1 MDKLR
6 KILTSGGAVVLPTE
20 TVYGLF
26 AQALNEEAVNSVY
39 QLKQRPRDK
48 AMNLNVSNLNDI
60 IFFSQNTP
68 FFLEKLYNRF
78 MPGPLT
84 IILKAND
91 NVPFWVNS
99 GLDTV
104 GFRVPN
110 HVKTLQLISETGP
123 LIGPSANISGN
134 ESGKKFSDIQAQ
146 FSVDLPGIED
156 DQALTGIDST
166 ILDLSGQKARILPVE
181 NQDQQDEEQQHTVLF
196 QKADGVNATRSGCFD
211 CGADGGLGHVCLLD
225 GWGELLGWIAG
236 GGDRSTTARN
246 ASRAREMRR
255 VMSGRVMSPMR
266 DVAVLAWSLHRAP

>member
-1 MDKLR
+1 MDKLQT
-6 KILTSGGAVVLPTE
+6 ILENGGAVILPTE

-26 AQALNEEAVNSVY
+26 AQALNEDAVNRVY

-60 IFFSQNTP
+60 YFFSQNTP

-84 IILKAND
+84 IILNAND

-104 GFRVPN
+104 GFRLPN
-110 HVKTLQLISETGP
+110 HEQTLRLISETGP

-166 ILDLSGQKARILPVE
+166 ILDLSGQKARILR
-181 NQDQQDEEQQHTVLF
+181 QGAISREEI
-196 QKADGVNATRSGCFD
+196 QKAIPEIEFEV
-211 CGADGGLGHVCLLD
+211 
-225 GWGELLGWIAG
+225 
-236 GGDRSTTARN
+236 
-246 ASRAREMRR
+246 
-255 VMSGRVMSPMR
+255 
-266 DVAVLAWSLHRAP
+266 VL

>member
-1 MDKLR
+1 MTMDKLR
-6 KILTSGGAVVLPTE
+6 TILENGGAVVLPTE

-26 AQALNEEAVNSVY
+26 AQALNEDAVNRVY

-60 IFFSQNTP
+60 YFFSQNTP

-104 GFRVPN
+104 GFRLPN
-110 HVKTLQLISETGP
+110 HEQTLRLISEAGP

-134 ESGKKFSDIQAQ
+134 ESSKKFSDIQAQ

-166 ILDLSGQKARILPVE
+166 ILDLSGQKARILR
-181 NQDQQDEEQQHTVLF
+181 QGAISREEI
-196 QKADGVNATRSGCFD
+196 QKAIPEIEFEV
-211 CGADGGLGHVCLLD
+211 
-225 GWGELLGWIAG
+225 
-236 GGDRSTTARN
+236 
-246 ASRAREMRR
+246 
-255 VMSGRVMSPMR
+255 
-266 DVAVLAWSLHRAP
+266 VL

>member
-1 MDKLR
+1 MTMDKLR
-6 KILTSGGAVVLPTE
+6 TILENGGAVILPTE

-26 AQALNEEAVNSVY
+26 AQALNEDAVNCVY

-60 IFFSQNTP
+60 YFFSQNTP

-84 IILKAND
+84 IILKANEK
-91 NVPFWVNS
+91 VPFWVNS

-104 GFRVPN
+104 GFRLPN
-110 HVKTLQLISETGP
+110 HEQTLRLISETGP

-166 ILDLSGQKARILPVE
+166 ILDLSGQKARILR
-181 NQDQQDEEQQHTVLF
+181 QGAISREEI
-196 QKADGVNATRSGCFD
+196 QKAIPEIEFEV
-211 CGADGGLGHVCLLD
+211 
-225 GWGELLGWIAG
+225 
-236 GGDRSTTARN
+236 
-246 ASRAREMRR
+246 
-255 VMSGRVMSPMR
+255 
-266 DVAVLAWSLHRAP
+266 VL

>member
-6 KILTSGGAVVLPTE
+6 KILENGEAVVLPTE

-26 AQALNEEAVNSVY
+26 AQALNEEAVNRVY

-60 IFFSQNTP
+60 YFFSQNTP

-104 GFRVPN
+104 GFRLPN
-110 HVKTLQLISETGP
+110 HEQTLRLISETGP
-123 LIGPSANISGN
+123 LIGPSANISGQ

-166 ILDLSGQKARILPVE
+166 ILDLSGQKARILR
-181 NQDQQDEEQQHTVLF
+181 QGAISREEI
-196 QKADGVNATRSGCFD
+196 QKAIPEIEFEV
-211 CGADGGLGHVCLLD
+211 
-225 GWGELLGWIAG
+225 
-236 GGDRSTTARN
+236 
-246 ASRAREMRR
+246 
-255 VMSGRVMSPMR
+255 
-266 DVAVLAWSLHRAP
+266 VL

>member
-26 AQALNEEAVNSVY
+26 AQALNEVAVNNVY

-60 IFFSQNTP
+60 IFFSQNRP

-166 ILDLSGQKARILPVE
+166 ILDLSGQKARILRQGAISRE
-181 NQDQQDEEQQHTVLF
+181 LI
-196 QKADGVNATRSGCFD
+196 QKEIPEIEFED
-211 CGADGGLGHVCLLD
+211 
-225 GWGELLGWIAG
+225 
-236 GGDRSTTARN
+236 
-246 ASRAREMRR
+246 
-255 VMSGRVMSPMR
+255 
-266 DVAVLAWSLHRAP
+266 

>member
-1 MDKLR
+1 MTMDKLR
-6 KILTSGGAVVLPTE
+6 TILENGGAVILPTE

-26 AQALNEEAVNSVY
+26 AQALNEDAVNRVY

-60 IFFSQNTP
+60 YFFSQNPP

-104 GFRVPN
+104 GFRLPN
-110 HVKTLQLISETGP
+110 HEQTLRLISETGP

-166 ILDLSGQKARILPVE
+166 ILDLSGQKARILR
-181 NQDQQDEEQQHTVLF
+181 QGAISREEI
-196 QKADGVNATRSGCFD
+196 QKAIPEIEFEV
-211 CGADGGLGHVCLLD
+211 
-225 GWGELLGWIAG
+225 
-236 GGDRSTTARN
+236 
-246 ASRAREMRR
+246 
-255 VMSGRVMSPMR
+255 
-266 DVAVLAWSLHRAP
+266 VL

>member
-6 KILTSGGAVVLPTE
+6 TILENGGAVILPTE

-26 AQALNEEAVNSVY
+26 AQALNEDAVNRVY

-60 IFFSQNTP
+60 YFFSQNTP

-84 IILKAND
+84 IILKANE

-104 GFRVPN
+104 GFRLPN
-110 HVKTLQLISETGP
+110 HEQTLRLISETGP

-134 ESGKKFSDIQAQ
+134 ESGKKFSDIQEQ

-166 ILDLSGQKARILPVE
+166 ILDLSGQKARILR
-181 NQDQQDEEQQHTVLF
+181 QGAISREEI
-196 QKADGVNATRSGCFD
+196 QKAIPEIEFEV
-211 CGADGGLGHVCLLD
+211 
-225 GWGELLGWIAG
+225 
-236 GGDRSTTARN
+236 
-246 ASRAREMRR
+246 
-255 VMSGRVMSPMR
+255 
-266 DVAVLAWSLHRAP
+266 VL

>member
-26 AQALNEEAVNSVY
+26 AQALNEEAVNGVY

-60 IFFSQNTP
+60 NFFSQNTP

-166 ILDLSGQKARILPVE
+166 ILDLSGQKARILRQGAISRE
-181 NQDQQDEEQQHTVLF
+181 LI
-196 QKADGVNATRSGCFD
+196 QKEIPEI
-211 CGADGGLGHVCLLD
+211 
-225 GWGELLGWIAG
+225 ELE
-236 GGDRSTTARN
+236 D
-246 ASRAREMRR
+246 
-255 VMSGRVMSPMR
+255 
-266 DVAVLAWSLHRAP
+266 

>member
-1 MDKLR
+1 MTMDKLR
-6 KILTSGGAVVLPTE
+6 TILENGGAVILPTE

-26 AQALNEEAVNSVY
+26 AQALNEDAVNRVY

-60 IFFSQNTP
+60 YFFSQNTP

-104 GFRVPN
+104 GFRLPK
-110 HVKTLQLISETGP
+110 HEQTLRLIAETGP
-123 LIGPSANISGN
+123 LIGPSANVSGQ

-166 ILDLSGQKARILPVE
+166 ILDLSGQKARILR
-181 NQDQQDEEQQHTVLF
+181 QGAISREEI
-196 QKADGVNATRSGCFD
+196 QKAIPEIEFEV
-211 CGADGGLGHVCLLD
+211 
-225 GWGELLGWIAG
+225 
-236 GGDRSTTARN
+236 
-246 ASRAREMRR
+246 
-255 VMSGRVMSPMR
+255 
-266 DVAVLAWSLHRAP
+266 VL

>member
-6 KILTSGGAVVLPTE
+6 TILENGGAVILPTE

-26 AQALNEEAVNSVY
+26 AQALNEDAVNRVY

-60 IFFSQNTP
+60 YFFSQNTP

-84 IILKAND
+84 IILKASEK
-91 NVPFWVNS
+91 VPFWVNS

-104 GFRVPN
+104 GFRLPN
-110 HVKTLQLISETGP
+110 HEQTLRLISETGP

-166 ILDLSGQKARILPVE
+166 ILDLSGQKARILR
-181 NQDQQDEEQQHTVLF
+181 QGAISREEI
-196 QKADGVNATRSGCFD
+196 QKAIPEIEFEV
-211 CGADGGLGHVCLLD
+211 
-225 GWGELLGWIAG
+225 
-236 GGDRSTTARN
+236 
-246 ASRAREMRR
+246 
-255 VMSGRVMSPMR
+255 
-266 DVAVLAWSLHRAP
+266 VL

>member
-6 KILTSGGAVVLPTE
+6 TILENGGTVILPTE

-26 AQALNEEAVNSVY
+26 AQALNEDAVNRVY

-60 IFFSQNTP
+60 YFFSQNTP

-84 IILKAND
+84 IILKANK

-104 GFRVPN
+104 GFRLPN
-110 HVKTLQLISETGP
+110 HEQTLRLISETGP

-146 FSVDLPGIED
+146 FPVDLPGIKD

-166 ILDLSGQKARILPVE
+166 ILDLSGQKARILR
-181 NQDQQDEEQQHTVLF
+181 QGAISREEI
-196 QKADGVNATRSGCFD
+196 QKAIPEIEFEV
-211 CGADGGLGHVCLLD
+211 
-225 GWGELLGWIAG
+225 
-236 GGDRSTTARN
+236 
-246 ASRAREMRR
+246 
-255 VMSGRVMSPMR
+255 
-266 DVAVLAWSLHRAP
+266 VL

>member
-1 MDKLR
+1 MTMDKLR
-6 KILTSGGAVVLPTE
+6 TILENGGAVILPTE

-26 AQALNEEAVNSVY
+26 AQALNEDAVNRVY

-60 IFFSQNTP
+60 YFFSQNTP

-104 GFRVPN
+104 GFRLPN
-110 HVKTLQLISETGP
+110 HEQTLRLISETGP

-166 ILDLSGQKARILPVE
+166 ILDLSGQKARILR
-181 NQDQQDEEQQHTVLF
+181 QGAISREEI
-196 QKADGVNATRSGCFD
+196 QKAIPEIEFEV
-211 CGADGGLGHVCLLD
+211 V
-225 GWGELLGWIAG
+225 
-236 GGDRSTTARN
+236 
-246 ASRAREMRR
+246 
-255 VMSGRVMSPMR
+255 
-266 DVAVLAWSLHRAP
+266 

>member
-6 KILTSGGAVVLPTE
+6 TILESGGAVVLPTE

-26 AQALNEEAVNSVY
+26 AQALNEEAVDRVY

-60 IFFSQNTP
+60 YFFSQNTP

-84 IILKAND
+84 IILKANK

-104 GFRVPN
+104 GFRLPN
-110 HVKTLQLISETGP
+110 HEQTLRLISEAGP

-166 ILDLSGQKARILPVE
+166 ILDLSGQKARILR
-181 NQDQQDEEQQHTVLF
+181 QGAISREEI
-196 QKADGVNATRSGCFD
+196 QKAIPEIEFEV
-211 CGADGGLGHVCLLD
+211 
-225 GWGELLGWIAG
+225 
-236 GGDRSTTARN
+236 
-246 ASRAREMRR
+246 
-255 VMSGRVMSPMR
+255 
-266 DVAVLAWSLHRAP
+266 VL

>member
-6 KILTSGGAVVLPTE
+6 TILENGGAVVLPTE

-26 AQALNEEAVNSVY
+26 AQALNEDAVNRVY

-60 IFFSQNTP
+60 YFFSQNTP

-84 IILKAND
+84 IILKANE

-104 GFRVPN
+104 GFRLPN
-110 HVKTLQLISETGP
+110 HEQTLRLVSETGP

-166 ILDLSGQKARILPVE
+166 ILDLSGQKARILR
-181 NQDQQDEEQQHTVLF
+181 QGAISREEI
-196 QKADGVNATRSGCFD
+196 QKAIPEIEFED
-211 CGADGGLGHVCLLD
+211 
-225 GWGELLGWIAG
+225 
-236 GGDRSTTARN
+236 
-246 ASRAREMRR
+246 
-255 VMSGRVMSPMR
+255 
-266 DVAVLAWSLHRAP
+266 

>member
-60 IFFSQNTP
+60 NFFSQNTP

-146 FSVDLPGIED
+146 FSVDLRGIEN

-166 ILDLSGQKARILPVE
+166 ILDLSGQKARILRQGAISRE
-181 NQDQQDEEQQHTVLF
+181 LI
-196 QKADGVNATRSGCFD
+196 QKEIPEIEFED
-211 CGADGGLGHVCLLD
+211 
-225 GWGELLGWIAG
+225 
-236 GGDRSTTARN
+236 
-246 ASRAREMRR
+246 
-255 VMSGRVMSPMR
+255 
-266 DVAVLAWSLHRAP
+266 

>member
-6 KILTSGGAVVLPTE
+6 TILENGGAVVLPTE

-26 AQALNEEAVNSVY
+26 AQALNEEAVNRVY

-60 IFFSQNTP
+60 YFFSQNPP

-84 IILKAND
+84 IILKASEK
-91 NVPFWVNS
+91 VPFWVNS

-104 GFRVPN
+104 GFRLPN
-110 HVKTLQLISETGP
+110 HEQTLRLISETGP

-166 ILDLSGQKARILPVE
+166 ILDLSGQKARILR
-181 NQDQQDEEQQHTVLF
+181 QGAISREEI
-196 QKADGVNATRSGCFD
+196 QKAIPEIEFEV
-211 CGADGGLGHVCLLD
+211 
-225 GWGELLGWIAG
+225 
-236 GGDRSTTARN
+236 
-246 ASRAREMRR
+246 
-255 VMSGRVMSPMR
+255 
-266 DVAVLAWSLHRAP
+266 VL

>member
-1 MDKLR
+1 MTMDKLR
-6 KILTSGGAVVLPTE
+6 KILENGEVVVLPTE

-26 AQALNEEAVNSVY
+26 AQALNEDAVNRVY

-60 IFFSQNTP
+60 YFFSQNTP

-104 GFRVPN
+104 GFRLPN
-110 HVKTLQLISETGP
+110 HEQTLRLIAETGP
-123 LIGPSANISGN
+123 LIGPSANVSGQ

-166 ILDLSGQKARILPVE
+166 ILDLSGQKARILR
-181 NQDQQDEEQQHTVLF
+181 QGAISREEI
-196 QKADGVNATRSGCFD
+196 QKAIPEIEFEV
-211 CGADGGLGHVCLLD
+211 V
-225 GWGELLGWIAG
+225 
-236 GGDRSTTARN
+236 
-246 ASRAREMRR
+246 
-255 VMSGRVMSPMR
+255 
-266 DVAVLAWSLHRAP
+266 

>member
-1 MDKLR
+1 MTMDKLR
-6 KILTSGGAVVLPTE
+6 TVLENGGAVILPTE

-26 AQALNEEAVNSVY
+26 ARALNEDAVNRVY

-60 IFFSQNTP
+60 YFFSQNPP

-104 GFRVPN
+104 GFRLPN
-110 HVKTLQLISETGP
+110 HEQTLRLISETGP

-134 ESGKKFSDIQAQ
+134 ESGKKFSDIQVQ

-166 ILDLSGQKARILPVE
+166 ILDLSGQKARILR
-181 NQDQQDEEQQHTVLF
+181 QGAISREEI
-196 QKADGVNATRSGCFD
+196 QKAIPEIEFEV
-211 CGADGGLGHVCLLD
+211 
-225 GWGELLGWIAG
+225 
-236 GGDRSTTARN
+236 
-246 ASRAREMRR
+246 
-255 VMSGRVMSPMR
+255 
-266 DVAVLAWSLHRAP
+266 VL

>member
-1 MDKLR
+1 MTMDKLR
-6 KILTSGGAVVLPTE
+6 TILENGGAVILPTE

-26 AQALNEEAVNSVY
+26 AQALNEDAVNRVY

-60 IFFSQNTP
+60 YFFSQNTP

-84 IILKAND
+84 IILKANE

-104 GFRVPN
+104 GFRLPN
-110 HVKTLQLISETGP
+110 HEQTLRLISETGP

-166 ILDLSGQKARILPVE
+166 ILDLSGQKARILR
-181 NQDQQDEEQQHTVLF
+181 QGAISREEIQEAIPEIEFEVVL
-196 QKADGVNATRSGCFD
+196 
-211 CGADGGLGHVCLLD
+211 
-225 GWGELLGWIAG
+225 
-236 GGDRSTTARN
+236 
-246 ASRAREMRR
+246 
-255 VMSGRVMSPMR
+255 
-266 DVAVLAWSLHRAP
+266 

>member
-1 MDKLR
+1 MTMDKLR
-6 KILTSGGAVVLPTE
+6 TILENGGAVILPTE

-26 AQALNEEAVNSVY
+26 AQALNEDAVNRVY

-60 IFFSQNTP
+60 YFFSQNTP

-84 IILKAND
+84 IILKANEK
-91 NVPFWVNS
+91 VPFWVNS

-104 GFRVPN
+104 GFRLPN
-110 HVKTLQLISETGP
+110 HEQTLRLISETGP

-166 ILDLSGQKARILPVE
+166 ILDLSGQKARILRQGAISREVI
-181 NQDQQDEEQQHTVLF
+181 
-196 QKADGVNATRSGCFD
+196 QKAIPEIEFEV
-211 CGADGGLGHVCLLD
+211 
-225 GWGELLGWIAG
+225 
-236 GGDRSTTARN
+236 
-246 ASRAREMRR
+246 
-255 VMSGRVMSPMR
+255 
-266 DVAVLAWSLHRAP
+266 VL

>member
-6 KILTSGGAVVLPTE
+6 KTLTSGGAVVLPTE

-26 AQALNEEAVNSVY
+26 AQALNEEAVNNVY

-166 ILDLSGQKARILPVE
+166 ILDLSGQKARILRQGAISRE
-181 NQDQQDEEQQHTVLF
+181 LI
-196 QKADGVNATRSGCFD
+196 QKEIPEIEFED
-211 CGADGGLGHVCLLD
+211 
-225 GWGELLGWIAG
+225 
-236 GGDRSTTARN
+236 
-246 ASRAREMRR
+246 
-255 VMSGRVMSPMR
+255 
-266 DVAVLAWSLHRAP
+266 

>member
-1 MDKLR
+1 MTMDKLR
-6 KILTSGGAVVLPTE
+6 TILENGGAVILPTE

-26 AQALNEEAVNSVY
+26 AQALNEDAVNHVY

-60 IFFSQNTP
+60 YFFSQNTP

-104 GFRVPN
+104 GFRLPN
-110 HVKTLQLISETGP
+110 HAQTLRLISETGP

-166 ILDLSGQKARILPVE
+166 ILDLSGQKARILR
-181 NQDQQDEEQQHTVLF
+181 QGAISREEI
-196 QKADGVNATRSGCFD
+196 QKAIPEIEFEV
-211 CGADGGLGHVCLLD
+211 
-225 GWGELLGWIAG
+225 
-236 GGDRSTTARN
+236 
-246 ASRAREMRR
+246 
-255 VMSGRVMSPMR
+255 
-266 DVAVLAWSLHRAP
+266 VL

>member
-1 MDKLR
+1 MTMDKLR

-26 AQALNEEAVNSVY
+26 AQALNEEAVNRVY

-60 IFFSQNTP
+60 YFFSQNTP

-146 FSVDLPGIED
+146 FSVDLPGIKD

-166 ILDLSGQKARILPVE
+166 ILDLSGQKARILR
-181 NQDQQDEEQQHTVLF
+181 QGAISREEI
-196 QKADGVNATRSGCFD
+196 QKAIPEIEFEV
-211 CGADGGLGHVCLLD
+211 
-225 GWGELLGWIAG
+225 
-236 GGDRSTTARN
+236 
-246 ASRAREMRR
+246 
-255 VMSGRVMSPMR
+255 
-266 DVAVLAWSLHRAP
+266 VL